1 MKRGLWTLLGLVP
14 LAAVAADTPA
24 TVAFPAGYRDWRH
37 VKSMVIE
44 PGHALAETF
53 GGIHHL
59 YANEKALEGY
69 AKGQFPDGSIIVFD
83 LLQAVTAD
91 RTVTEGSRKLVG
103 VMVKDG
109 ARYAATGGWG
119 FEGFGGDS
127 ETERLVADKAATAC
141 FGCHQAQK
149 SKDYVFS
156 STRP

>member
-1 MKRGLWTLLGLVP
+1 MNRSLLTLLTLMS
-14 LAAVAADTPA
+14 LAAVAANPTAPV
-24 TVAFPAGYRDWRH
+24 TYPSGYRDWRH

-44 PGHALAETF
+44 PGHPLAETF
-53 GGIHHL
+53 AGVHHL

-69 AKGQFPDGSIIVFD
+69 AKGTFPDGSIIVFD
-83 LLQAVTAD
+83 LLEAVSAD
-91 RTVTEGSRKLVG
+91 RTVTEGSRKLIG

-119 FEGFGGDS
+119 FEGFAGDS
-127 ETERLVADKAATAC
+127 KTERLVADKAATAC

-149 SKDYVFS
+149 SRDYVFS